1 MIMNKDVRYLMTDVV
16 RESVLLNFA
25 VIGFEMEGLELCI
38 EALGKEFS
46 PMLNKMLIASKTL
59 PFEEIKADACYEDAL
74 KSLTKD
80 IDMIDNLLSDQEF
93 LKKDRRI
100 EKLFEKIKPI
110 LIEVK
115 NNLTR
120 DEGENNDN

>member
-1 MIMNKDVRYLMTDVV
+1 MYKDTKYLMTDVV

-46 PMLNKMLIASKTL
+46 PMLNKMLMASKTL
-59 PFEEIKADACYEDAL
+59 PFEEIKADDRYEYAL
-74 KSLTKD
+74 ISLKED
-80 IDMIDNLLSDQEF
+80 IAMLDNLLSNQEF
-93 LKKDRRI
+93 LNKDRRI
-100 EKLFEKIKPI
+100 EKLFAKIKAI

-115 NNLTR
+115 NNFTR
-120 DEGENNDN
+120 DDGGNS